1 MQEKELMINITEHV
15 LVPKHQVLSNDEK
28 KEMLSLSYFGLKDL
42 QVSLE

>member
-28 KEMLSLSYFGLKDL
+28 KEMLS
-42 QVSLE
+42 